1 VVVILCRESYKF
13 HELVR
18 SAHRFDNIDLG
29 SFRDCG
35 MSRFSSFVTDHNNV
49 RSKTLINLLDE
60 FRDSECEVP
69 RDRVYSLVSLCSDFQ
84 LPEINYD
91 QTGEDL
97 AYDILK
103 RSDDPVCVCSALL
116 VAQTLGLDSNEDTI
130 PESPARPTS
139 KTCID
144 FDLKDLKFAR
154 HVMLCNDEIQSWS
167 HYKLVGRDMFGHEHL
182 FSNFCTAF
190 ETLMNELQVRAMK
203 NVAASPSSVHETA
216 PAYSETPSLLK
227 MMDQEHVSAMLD
239 GFGSALTIHA
249 HNTYPDISTLQIT
262 LQLLVELIPHAVP
275 LCPRVAPYKGKLKV
289 RTSDDAPS
297 PSTRIPTSNRTHAM
311 SMPTRGSIDLWPQNS
326 NFHKIDS
333 MEPGKTQDEEGPVSR
348 MRLSRVESPEFT
360 FTF

>member
-18 SAHRFDNIDLG
+18 SVHRFDNVDLG
-29 SFRDCG
+29 SFRDCA
-35 MSRFSSFVTDHNNV
+35 MSRFANFVTDQSNI
-49 RSKTLINLLDE
+49 RSKTLVNLLDE
-60 FRDSECEVP
+60 FRDSECEVL

-84 LPEINYD
+84 LPEINYE

-103 RSDDPVCVCSALL
+103 RSDDPVCICSALL
-116 VAQTLGLDSNEDTI
+116 VAQTLGLDSNDDAI
-130 PESPARPTS
+130 PETPSRPTS

-167 HYKLVGRDMFGHEHL
+167 HYKLVGTDMFGHEHV

-203 NVAASPSSVHETA
+203 KVAAAPSFVYETA
-216 PAYSETPSLLK
+216 LAHSETPSLLK
-227 MMDQEHVSAMLD
+227 MMDQEHASAILN
-239 GFGSALTIHA
+239 GFGPALTVHA
-249 HNTYPDISTLQIT
+249 HNTNSDISTLQIT
-262 LQLLVELIPHAVP
+262 LQLLVELIPHPIP
-275 LCPRVAPYKGKLKV
+275 LCPRVAPHRGKSKL
-289 RTSDDAPS
+289 RGSEEATS
-297 PSTRIPTSNRTHAM
+297 PSARTLSINRTHAM
-311 SMPTRGSIDLWPQNS
+311 SMPTRGSIDLWPQNA

-348 MRLSRVESPEFT
+348 MRLSRIESPEFT